1 MISDIKAAIRQ
12 ISEIK
17 YEALFK
23 QGQKL
28 KCLETIVELLQKDD
42 IPTKVMS
49 QGAPG
54 EFKKLNLLQTFAR
67 YGVQSNNTEFIRD
80 YLKKNSHS
88 KRTILHLIRS
98 KDISP
103 LIQARAFQTLCYFM
117 QCTLINE
124 SDPSAAIFDLLNDL
138 GNFCENLKGES

>member
-49 QGAPG
+49 QGTPG

-67 YGVQSNNTEFIRD
+67 YGV
-80 YLKKNSHS
+80 
-88 KRTILHLIRS
+88 
-98 KDISP
+98 
-103 LIQARAFQTLCYFM
+103 
-117 QCTLINE
+117 
-124 SDPSAAIFDLLNDL
+124 
-138 GNFCENLKGES
+138 